1 MAVVIIDDTHG
12 RWRGLGGEVR
22 MNGSSIPVPFL
33 HYGQESVA
41 SKDGGGIIGDMQGRW
56 GGGGGG
62 RGQDKWIIHS
72 SAFSTLWSRERLHPV
87 HSC

>member
-41 SKDGGGIIGDMQGRW
+41 SNDGGGTIGDMQGRW
-56 GGGGGG
+56 GGGEKMARTEQGKHKQRRRQQNWKKG
-62 RGQDKWIIHS
+62 IN
-72 SAFSTLWSRERLHPV
+72 
-87 HSC
+87 